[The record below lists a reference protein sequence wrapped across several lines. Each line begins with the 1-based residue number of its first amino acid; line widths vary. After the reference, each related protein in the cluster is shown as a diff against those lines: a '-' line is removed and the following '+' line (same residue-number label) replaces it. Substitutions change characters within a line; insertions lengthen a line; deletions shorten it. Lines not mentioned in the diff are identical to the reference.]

1 MSVFDYG
8 KNEIIINM
16 NEHCLNFDAVKKI
29 IAKYKRNYHQAL
41 EKIRHNLLLDY
52 SPINLSL
59 ILQSK
64 LKQKNIVK
72 NIIKD
77 VFNEFE
83 ILNKKP
89 LYVYLFGSYACN
101 MNRYDSDIDLSMV
114 YSEEDYNELFPVEE
128 LIDYIL
134 SQIFDTYRDQIH
146 TMMHYTVDHSIK
158 NFSYNGGV
166 KFTLKWSDGNK
177 INYTC
182 RPNRESLLYKVHKCN
197 RSLENLKNYLKTHI
211 NENCCEEW
219 IIKFDTVYS
228 NIDFDI
234 NDYIHKL
241 EAEVNF
247 NKTSI
252 TEFIEDTKKRIKLI
266 KSKNAEEI
274 TDIGEFKKF
283 YKDEITKLTNKTFN
297 IARRVRLKYDKDVE
311 LLDYSIYLYY
321 ISDYSL
327 FDKNKVNELNN
338 SLLSYLQVVSHI
350 SYVFHENK
358 IIFSHH
364 SETDLKNALLICGI
378 DEEQMT
384 ALTKKR
390 GKVLNLLQTL
400 LNDLEKEI
408 DE

>member
-1 MSVFDYG
+1 MGVFDYE

-16 NEHCLNFDAVKKI
+16 NENCLNFEKVKKI
-29 IAKYKRNYHQAL
+29 IAKYKRNYHQEL
-41 EKIRHNLLLDY
+41 EKIKHNLLLDY
-52 SPINLSL
+52 SPINLGL

-72 NIIKD
+72 NIIRQ

-83 ILNKKP
+83 ILKTKK

-114 YSEEDYNELFPVEE
+114 YDQEDYDALFPVEE

-134 SQIFDTYRDQIH
+134 SQIFGTYRDQIH

-197 RSLENLKNYLKTHI
+197 RSLDNLKNYLKTHI

-234 NDYIHKL
+234 NEYIHKL
-241 EAEVNF
+241 ESKLEY
-247 NKTSI
+247 NKNKI
-252 TEFIEDTKKRIKLI
+252 AEFIDSTKKRINSI
-266 KSKNAEEI
+266 KNQKAELI

-297 IARRVRLKYDKDVE
+297 IARRVKLKDEKDIE

-321 ISDYSL
+321 ISDFSL
-327 FDKNKVNELNN
+327 FEKQKVSELNN
-338 SLLSYLQVVSHI
+338 SLLSYLQVMSHI

-364 SETDLKNALLICGI
+364 SETDLRNALLICNI
-378 DEEQMT
+378 DEDQMT
-384 ALTKKR
+384 SLTKKR
-390 GKVLNLLQTL
+390 NKVLNILISL
-400 LNDLEKEI
+400 LNDMEETI
-408 DE
+408 SE